1 MASGSVGH
9 NLWQPWPWEG
19 VRLKTSRTAS
29 RLLGHLLRLSKRH
42 QQKIKF
48 RYCKSTCF
56 MAAWYRGHPTAVA
69 GHVDTLDTIGQ
80 TCGLQSHQRFQ
91 FLEGG
96 RFNSADLS
104 AQGNAD

>member
-1 MASGSVGH
+1 
-9 NLWQPWPWEG
+9 
-19 VRLKTSRTAS
+19 
-29 RLLGHLLRLSKRH
+29 
-42 QQKIKF
+42 
-48 RYCKSTCF
+48 